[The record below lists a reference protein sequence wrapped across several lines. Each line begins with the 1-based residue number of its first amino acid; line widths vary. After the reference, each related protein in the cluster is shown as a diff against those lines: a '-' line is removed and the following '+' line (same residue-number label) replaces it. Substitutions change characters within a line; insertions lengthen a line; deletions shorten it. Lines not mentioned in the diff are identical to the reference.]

1 MPWFGEERQVTPIS
15 AAELTAAVLPT
26 TRFREGYAIDEVDQ
40 FRAAAVR
47 ALEQHEQGYLPL
59 VTADQ
64 VLAVRFR
71 ATSFERGYDQR
82 AVDDLLDRVAL
93 ALQRPSHG

>member
-1 MPWFGEERQVTPIS
+1 MSRFGAERQVTPIS
-15 AAELTAAVLPT
+15 AAELTAAILPT
-26 TRFREGYAIDEVDQ
+26 TRIREGYAIDEVDHL
-40 FRAAAVR
+40 RTLAVR

-71 ATSFERGYDQR
+71 ATSFEKGYDQR

-93 ALQRPSHG
+93 ALR